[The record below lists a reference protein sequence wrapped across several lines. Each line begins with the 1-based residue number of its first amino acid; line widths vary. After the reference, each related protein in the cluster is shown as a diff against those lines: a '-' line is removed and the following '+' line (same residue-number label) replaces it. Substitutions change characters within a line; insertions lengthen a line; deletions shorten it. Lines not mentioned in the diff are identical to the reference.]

1 MSTLNDKLFNLGM
14 MYGSGMRARQN
25 EHDTIETLK
34 AALNQGKDGTN
45 STISGNGGKID
56 YDNAIIN
63 GFNQFAANSDSPFTR
78 MMRANSD
85 GSLYNVDPNSGTKL
99 QATQASPYNASADYG
114 VDLNNPYSMAIMN
127 AKNDYA
133 RAQKLGDEAA
143 MLRAHATAEQARQQA
158 QAAGAPI
165 QSFLATNNADY
176 NQALALQDQLR
187 AAQVA
192 GNQGFSYQDLVDGK
206 LLNPQI
212 TNPTQGVVEQAPT
225 NAGTAPATAAK
236 GVTTP
241 TVGNQQT
248 VQTPTAPNTYDI
260 QAGWNLIKNRQNGG
274 SANPFQMGGQGVLN
288 PLDPNYKAKLILS
301 LKDKG
306 FSYAAIDKAL
316 QLSGVDSQIASAQ
329 KAQYQ
334 NMFLNAM
341 RQGDWG
347 SAGMALANLA
357 GIDKAGASML
367 GAYYPSYKD
376 NWTEGNKR
384 QDAKTNFGYQQ
395 RMAKQKHIYGQEDMR
410 TKAQLQTMAN
420 AKILQDK
427 AAIEQNG
434 KLAYAKQLI
443 SMGVP
448 QEQVMAMLT
457 GGARKTSTTSGGR
470 ANNNETYIDNS
481 GMVHYDKDTDKE
493 MSTMQDEINGL
504 QYDVKQ
510 IQGPDDPL
518 RASTG
523 DKHAE
528 LLKKLEILRPKI
540 TDDDYRTM
548 YETLYAINQ
557 QRDLNS
563 GFNAK

>member
-14 MYGSGMRARQN
+14 MYGTGMRARQN
-25 EHDTIETLK
+25 ERDFIKTLRQQIEQQNGGAT
-34 AALNQGKDGTN
+34 NNTNNNSGTASN
-45 STISGNGGKID
+45 SGKID

-143 MLRAHATAEQARQQA
+143 MLRAHAAAEQARQQA

-176 NQALALQDQLR
+176 SQALALQDQLR

-192 GNQGFSYQDLVDGK
+192 GNQGFSYQDLANGK

-274 SANPFQMGGQGVLN
+274 SANPFQMGVR
-288 PLDPNYKAKLILS
+288 
-301 LKDKG
+301 G
-306 FSYAAIDKAL
+306 F
-316 QLSGVDSQIASAQ
+316 
-329 KAQYQ
+329 
-334 NMFLNAM
+334 
-341 RQGDWG
+341 
-347 SAGMALANLA
+347 
-357 GIDKAGASML
+357 
-367 GAYYPSYKD
+367 
-376 NWTEGNKR
+376 
-384 QDAKTNFGYQQ
+384 
-395 RMAKQKHIYGQEDMR
+395 
-410 TKAQLQTMAN
+410 
-420 AKILQDK
+420 
-427 AAIEQNG
+427 
-434 KLAYAKQLI
+434 
-443 SMGVP
+443 
-448 QEQVMAMLT
+448 
-457 GGARKTSTTSGGR
+457 
-470 ANNNETYIDNS
+470 
-481 GMVHYDKDTDKE
+481 
-493 MSTMQDEINGL
+493 
-504 QYDVKQ
+504 
-510 IQGPDDPL
+510 
-518 RASTG
+518 
-523 DKHAE
+523 
-528 LLKKLEILRPKI
+528 
-540 TDDDYRTM
+540 
-548 YETLYAINQ
+548 
-557 QRDLNS
+557 
-563 GFNAK
+563 